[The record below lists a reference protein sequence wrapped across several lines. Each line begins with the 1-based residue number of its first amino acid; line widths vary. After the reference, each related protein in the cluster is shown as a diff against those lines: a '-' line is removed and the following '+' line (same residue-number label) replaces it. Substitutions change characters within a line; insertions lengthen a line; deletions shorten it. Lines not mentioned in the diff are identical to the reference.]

1 MVAVPKL
8 SAGILPYRRQGDGLE
23 VLIAHPGGPF
33 WARKDAGAWSVIK
46 GEYTDEDPIDAA
58 RREFTEETG
67 LAVPVGELVPLPV
80 ITQRGGKEVTVFAIE
95 ADIKLNCADL
105 TSADVAGVVSNT
117 FEMEWPPR
125 SGKLQSFPEVDRI
138 GWFSVDDA
146 RVKLLAAQ
154 VVLLDHVI
162 AVAG

>member
-1 MVAVPKL
+1 VAVPKL

-46 GEYTDEDPIDAA
+46 GEYTDEEPMDAA
-58 RREFTEETG
+58 RREFAEETG

-80 ITQRGGKEVTVFAIE
+80 ITQRGGKEVRVFAIE
-95 ADIKLNCADL
+95 ADNNLNCAD
-105 TSADVAGVVSNT
+105 VAGAVSNT

-138 GWFSVDDA
+138 DWFSVNDA
-146 RVKLLAAQ
+146 RVKLIAAQ
-154 VVLLDHVI
+154 AVLLDHLIV
-162 AVAG
+162 VAG